1 MPGKARG
8 RFVSAVVKDLP
19 PIVRVMSQS
28 DVVEVLEIE
37 NETYD
42 FPWSAGIFRDCLLA
56 GYTALVLD
64 LDGEVV
70 GYGVMSVAAGEAH
83 LLNIC
88 VARSL
93 RRQGIGNRLLR
104 EMLMCAQGFRAARVF
119 LEVRPSNSPA
129 LELYFKNGFTTLGV
143 RQRYYK
149 AKEGNED
156 AVVLVY
162 RFDDAGKPA

>member
-1 MPGKARG
+1 
-8 RFVSAVVKDLP
+8 VIAVVKDLP
-19 PIVRVMSQS
+19 PVVRAMCQADIVS
-28 DVVEVLEIE
+28 VLEIE

-64 LDGEVV
+64 LDGDVV
-70 GYGVMSVAAGEAH
+70 GYSIMSVAAGEAH

-88 VARSL
+88 IAKSL
-93 RRQGIGNRLLR
+93 RGGGVGSRLLT
-104 EMLMCAQGFRAARVF
+104 EMLSRARVYRATRIF

-129 LELYFKNGFTTLGV
+129 LELYSKTGFKTLGV

-149 AKEGNED
+149 AKDGNED

-162 RFDDAGKPA
+162 CFDDDDEFAN